1 MKAIRDLSVHLRV
14 RPPFPTRTIQK
25 IEIYRP
31 GLDVCPEKFLFDVIH
46 HIHTQEARQAQ
57 QTPER
62 KSMKLIDSDINSRE
76 PGRGKPTLLTSELS
90 QFNTFKKLLK
100 VGDKR
105 ASLHQMLQV
114 TNFAKI
120 E

>member
-31 GLDVCPEKFLFDVIH
+31 GLDVCPEKFLFDVIN

-62 KSMKLIDSDINSRE
+62 KPTKSKSSDFNCRE
-76 PGRGKPTLLTSELS
+76 PGHGKPTLLTSELS
-90 QFNTFKKLLK
+90 QLTTFQKLLK
-100 VGDKR
+100 VGEKR
-105 ASLHQMLQV
+105 TTLHKMVQV
-114 TNFAKI
+114 TTDYFSK
-120 E
+120 